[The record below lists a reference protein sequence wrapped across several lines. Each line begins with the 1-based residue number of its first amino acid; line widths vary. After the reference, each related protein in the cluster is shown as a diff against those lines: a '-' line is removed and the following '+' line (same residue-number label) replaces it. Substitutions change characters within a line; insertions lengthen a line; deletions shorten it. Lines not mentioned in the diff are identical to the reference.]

1 MTREEMK
8 QALAALNDSNTNDA
22 EGYGEAIGEALG
34 NFVTDAFDLGDRVLD
49 ELDGLW
55 TAFKYTRSHRAG
67 KFEAKAKAE

>member
-34 NFVTDAFDLGDRVLD
+34 NFVTDAFEIGDKALD
-49 ELDGLW
+49 ELKGFW
-55 TAFKYTRSHRAG
+55 TAFRYTRALRAG